1 MFDVV
6 LISYDEPNAE
16 ENWDRL
22 LEVAPHAIRVHG
34 VKGIPNAHIEAA
46 SQVSTS
52 HFFTVDGD
60 NVIDEDFNWDKIIDF
75 KKNDK
80 RIHVWRARNA
90 VNGLVYGYGG
100 LKLWPT
106 EHVENIKENSIDF
119 TTSVATHGFKV
130 QNNIAST
137 TIFNSNPYHAW
148 RGGYREGAK
157 LASGII
163 HNPDPRSMNRL
174 KVWTSIGID
183 AEYGEECLIGAK
195 AGALHGFKG
204 DDLSLINDFEGLHPL
219 YITTL
224 ARTPGF
230 WTDNLKKYGFETQ
243 TFNTEQSKYVK
254 EIMGN
259 V

>member
-6 LISYDEPNAE
+6 FISYDEPNAD
-16 ENWDRL
+16 ENWERL
-22 LEVAPHAIRVHG
+22 LEVAPHAIRVDG

-60 NVIDEDFNWDKIIDF
+60 NVIDEDFDWEKIVDF
-75 KKNDK
+75 RKNDQ

-90 VNGLVYGYGG
+90 VNNLVYGYGG
-100 LKLWPT
+100 IKLWPT
-106 EHVENIKENSIDF
+106 EHVENIKENSVDF

-130 QNNIAST
+130 QSNIAST
-137 TIFNSNPYHAW
+137 TVFNSNPYHAW
-148 RGGYREGAK
+148 RGGYRECLK

-174 KVWTSIGID
+174 KVWTTVGID
-183 AEYGEECLIGAK
+183 AEYGEECLVGARS
-195 AGALHGFKG
+195 GALQGFLG
-204 DDLSLINDFEGLHPL
+204 ENLNIINDFEKLHIW
-219 YITTL
+219 YIRDL
-224 ARTPGF
+224 AQDPEYYS
-230 WTDNLKKYGFETQ
+230 DKLKKYGFEIP
-243 TFNTEQSKYVK
+243 TFDVKQSKLIK

-259 V
+259 I